1 MRQIKKSINI
11 FLPEDSGGSK
21 CNSTEY
27 HYLSRIYARNM
38 RQEYMIKFF
47 PRDKWNQFLKEM
59 VQTNKTEFSAII
71 LDFDFQVG
79 GGDIQRQVEKI
90 QRLARSINGKNAKI
104 YLSSRAWEVWMC
116 MHNCPYTKP
125 FVSQDVLNKDVASD
139 YEKNQ
144 EWYRKN
150 EEDLKSTLND
160 AVNNAR
166 LSRGITMSNSPIQN
180 LVTQLPNYEDS
191 FVLNEL
197 ANIGTF
203 TYIDFLIEDLNNY
216 CI

>member
-1 MRQIKKSINI
+1 
-11 FLPEDSGGSK
+11 
-21 CNSTEY
+21 
-27 HYLSRIYARNM
+27 
-38 RQEYMIKFF
+38 
-47 PRDKWNQFLKEM
+47 
-59 VQTNKTEFSAII
+59 
-71 LDFDFQVG
+71 
-79 GGDIQRQVEKI
+79 
-90 QRLARSINGKNAKI
+90 
-104 YLSSRAWEVWMC
+104 MC